1 MVIIQEIL
9 FPIMQYSDADQ
20 ELWDTDPIE
29 YIRTKFGKRLYTSQI
44 ENPTIFF
51 LAIVVKYIKF
61 SLK

>member
-51 LAIVVKYIKF
+51 
-61 SLK
+61 